1 MRTHLELLAA
11 CFFWAISFIASK
23 VALESAPP
31 LTVVTLRLL
40 LASLCFVLWFSCRGW
55 PRLSGDRAQL
65 GRLFLLSLFGTSL
78 HYGTQTAG
86 LQYTAA
92 SNASL
97 YASTCPISIALI
109 AAVFLGERLNARKIA
124 GILLALAGGLVAMGL
139 RNLLAV
145 DFMGH
150 LWGDSLVFVS
160 IFLWALFTVY
170 GKKLSGELGAM
181 ELIGAAT
188 IVGTLTMLPVC
199 GAELWMT
206 GSGLGDITVRGWLA
220 IAFLGLTCSFLA
232 TLLYFLA
239 LERTESQKVGVYL
252 YTIPLMTYAAAW
264 LILGETI
271 GWNLGLGS
279 LLVLSGVYLT
289 ERG

>member
-23 VALESAPP
+23 AALESAPP
-31 LTVVTLRLL
+31 LTVVTLRLV
-40 LASLCFVLWFSCRGW
+40 LASLCFVLWFSYRGW
-55 PRLSGDRAQL
+55 PRMSWDRAQL

-109 AAVFLGERLNARKIA
+109 ACVFLGERLTGRKVA
-124 GILLALAGGLVAMGL
+124 GILLALAGGLTAMGWSTL
-139 RNLLAV
+139 TSV

-150 LWGDSLVFVS
+150 LWGDSLVFIS

-170 GKKLSGELGAM
+170 GKKLCGELGAM
-181 ELIGAAT
+181 ELIGVVT
-188 IVGTLTMLPVC
+188 IVGTLTMLPVS
-199 GAELWMT
+199 GAELWLK
-206 GSGLGDITVRGWLA
+206 GAGLGDITARSWLA

-264 LILGETI
+264 LMLGEAI